1 MCAARWIFPLLLL
14 PILHCNSLR
23 KIPYRVKQGYRFEL
37 HMGGAGEIQ
46 VIGSWNN
53 WQRGV
58 HTMQHWGSYY
68 WLDLDLPPGRH
79 EYAFSS
85 DVGRIMPENIA
96 ETIED
101 GFGGVNAVAVVE

>member
-1 MCAARWIFPLLLL
+1 MRAARWILPLLL
-14 PILHCNSLR
+14 ILFFHCNTLR

-37 HMGGAGEIQ
+37 HMSGAGEIH

-53 WQRGV
+53 WQKEV
-58 HTMQHWGSYY
+58 HTMHHWGSYY

-79 EYAFSS
+79 EYIFSG
-85 DVGRIMPENIA
+85 DAGRIMPENIA

-101 GFGGVNAVAVVE
+101 GFGGINAVAVVE

>member
-1 MCAARWIFPLLLL
+1 MPAARWIFTLLFLFL
-14 PILHCNSLR
+14 FCCNSLR
-23 KIPYRVKQGYRFEL
+23 KIPYRVKHGYRFEL
-37 HMGGAGEIQ
+37 QMGDAGEIH

-53 WQRGV
+53 WQKAA
-58 HTMQHWGSYY
+58 HTMRRWGSYY

-79 EYAFSS
+79 EYIFSS
-85 DVGRIMPENIA
+85 ESGRIMPENIA